1 MIKLVDILKEV
12 LATEGKAIEVPD
24 EEMDKVGELYRY
36 VHSNL
41 EDLKTKAPQDGN
53 KPLILP
59 KFKNYFTITPIGQ
72 NTIKVSAG
80 LYNDPGDFAAGRG
93 TKATDDTTAKID
105 LTKKHI
111 IINLASFESSDEQ
124 QFEELVR
131 HELIHAIDP
140 KTAKKSLYTK
150 TAVGAEKNRKFNAN
164 QAKNPTEK
172 YTRMFQTPEEFTAEA
187 GTVVGTVKKRLA
199 KIDDPAT
206 KASYKRLITK
216 LPQDLKNKEVD
227 DVKQDPQYKET
238 MPWLLATNDDH
249 TFDTRLKVMKSW
261 MENPELSKKFLQMIA
276 RVA

>member
-24 EEMDKVGELYRY
+24 KEMDKAGELYRY
-36 VHSNL
+36 IHTNL

-53 KPLILP
+53 KPLVLP

-105 LTKKHI
+105 LAKKHI
-111 IINLASFESSDEQ
+111 IINLASFESLDEQ

-140 KTAKKSLYTK
+140 KTAKQSLYSK
-150 TAVGAEKNRKFNAN
+150 TVVGANKNRKFNAN
-164 QAKNPTEK
+164 VAKNATEK

-187 GTVVGTVKKRLA
+187 GTVVGTVKKSLA
-199 KIDDPAT
+199 KIEDPAT
-206 KASYKRLITK
+206 KASYKQLITK
-216 LPQDLKNKEVD
+216 LPQDLKNKEVED
-227 DVKQDPQYKET
+227 IKQDPQYKET

-249 TFDTRLKVMKSW
+249 TFDTRLRVMKSW
-261 MENPELSKKFLQMIA
+261 MENPNLSKKFLQMIA

>member
-1 MIKLVDILKEV
+1 MIKLVSILKEII
-12 LATEGKAIEVPD
+12 EGKAIEIPD
-24 EEMDKVGELYRY
+24 EEMNKAGELYKY
-36 VHSNL
+36 IHANL

-80 LYNDPGDFAAGRG
+80 LYNNPGDFAAARG
-93 TKATDDTTAKID
+93 TKATDKTTVKID

-111 IINLASFESSDEQ
+111 IINLINFDKFDEQ
-124 QFEELVR
+124 EFEELIR

-150 TAVGAEKNRKFNAN
+150 TAVGANKNRVFNAN
-164 QAKNPTEK
+164 VTKNATEK

-187 GTVVGTVKKRLA
+187 GTVVGTIKKSLA
-199 KIDDPAT
+199 KITNSET
-206 KASYKRLITK
+206 KDAYKKLITK

-227 DVKQDPQYKET
+227 DIKQDPQYKET
-238 MPWLLATNDDH
+238 MPWLLATNNDH
-249 TFDTRLKVMKSW
+249 IFDTKLKVIKSW

-276 RVA
+276 RVV

>member
-1 MIKLVDILKEV
+1 MIKLVSILKEII
-12 LATEGKAIEVPD
+12 EGKAIEIPD
-24 EEMDKVGELYRY
+24 EEMNKAGELYKY
-36 VHSNL
+36 IHANL

-80 LYNDPGDFAAGRG
+80 LYNNPGDFAAARG
-93 TKATDDTTAKID
+93 TKATDNTTAKID

-111 IINLASFESSDEQ
+111 IINLINFDKFDEQ
-124 QFEELVR
+124 EFEELIR

-150 TAVGAEKNRKFNAN
+150 TAVGANKNRVFNAN
-164 QAKNPTEK
+164 VTKNATEK

-187 GTVVGTVKKRLA
+187 GTVVGTIKKSLA
-199 KIDDPAT
+199 KITNSET
-206 KASYKRLITK
+206 KDAYKKLITK

-227 DVKQDPQYKET
+227 DIKQDPQYKET
-238 MPWLLATNDDH
+238 MPWLLATNNDH
-249 TFDTRLKVMKSW
+249 IFDTKLKVIKSW

-276 RVA
+276 RVV